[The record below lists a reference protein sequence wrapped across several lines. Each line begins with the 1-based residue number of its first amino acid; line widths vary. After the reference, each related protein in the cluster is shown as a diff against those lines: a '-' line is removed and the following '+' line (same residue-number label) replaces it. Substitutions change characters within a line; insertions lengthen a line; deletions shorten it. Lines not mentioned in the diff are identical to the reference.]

1 MDRRQGYK
9 LKLVEVELDAEQFI
23 VDLLVNCLV
32 EWLADSIEVKKIRFK
47 ILKCMSPP
55 LIICPRGP

>member
-1 MDRRQGYK
+1 MDRRQGCK

-32 EWLADSIEVKKIRFK
+32 E
-47 ILKCMSPP
+47 
-55 LIICPRGP
+55 